1 MWLFIGNIIDI
12 INIDVKRPGGPCIW
26 GQNRFYWILININF
40 IGTNIINIKDIPDVP
55 CIWGQGRVCWG
66 ILKQRPPQKWSWLHG
81 RFHPS
86 PKNRIIYLR
95 CCCSCCY
102 CLYCSCVVVVVCT
115 SSESQST
122 DIYTWAAGCFGFH
135 LDCCCQLGHDFAIEK
150 IYYLSLS
157 AWILWKTVYILSEFY
172 LGLWPLHLLENF
184 LHLIWVFD
192 LCTYLILSI
201 FFVRVGLFPSFSLYI
216 FFVFTWTS
224 LSGSDHKR
232 SQRRPVSGT
241 SVGRMIRLK

>member
-1 MWLFIGNIIDI
+1 M
-12 INIDVKRPGGPCIW
+12 
-26 GQNRFYWILININF
+26 
-40 IGTNIINIKDIPDVP
+40 P

-66 ILKQRPPQKWSWLHG
+66 ILKQHPPQKWSWLHG

-102 CLYCSCVVVVVCT
+102 CLYCSCVVVVVVCT

-150 IYYLSLS
+150 CPYRHDVQFNVKLSTSYLSF
-157 AWILWKTVYILSEFY
+157 IL
-172 LGLWPLHLLENF
+172 
-184 LHLIWVFD
+184 VFD
-192 LCTYLILSI
+192 LDMFLSFFSPWFFSI
-201 FFVRVGLFPSFSLYI
+201 FTVRVFRPYYFS
-216 FFVFTWTS
+216 
-224 LSGSDHKR
+224 
-232 SQRRPVSGT
+232 
-241 SVGRMIRLK
+241 